1 MNQIGDKNKSLGFLI
16 YSIMSLKT
24 PLSVVFKNYNHNY
37 GRVPLTFP
45 YSGSESKFKNKY
57 FCDNLNTPMAIFE
70 TFVDFVDFMISKYKG
85 QITKLN
91 DYGYQTN
98 QSSAIVKFYIIHYP
112 NTKDNNV
119 YNSTPEDD
127 KTKWEK
133 IVTEAIT
140 AYNQIIGQ

>member
-1 MNQIGDKNKSLGFLI
+1 
-16 YSIMSLKT
+16 
-24 PLSVVFKNYNHNY
+24 
-37 GRVPLTFP
+37 
-45 YSGSESKFKNKY
+45 
-57 FCDNLNTPMAIFE
+57 MAIFE

>member
-1 MNQIGDKNKSLGFLI
+1 
-16 YSIMSLKT
+16 
-24 PLSVVFKNYNHNY
+24 
-37 GRVPLTFP
+37 
-45 YSGSESKFKNKY
+45 
-57 FCDNLNTPMAIFE
+57 MAIFE
-70 TFVDFVDFMISKYKG
+70 TFEKFVDFMINKYIK
-85 QITKLN
+85 QITILN

-112 NTKDNNV
+112 NKKDDNV
-119 YNSTPEDD
+119 YSSTPEDN